1 MGFQDFY
8 RMSSHAVITNDVG
21 QVLLLKANYANYA
34 WGLPGGGLDLGETI
48 HAALIRECCEELGC
62 DIQIEYLSGV
72 YYHAAVNSHAFIF
85 KCKFDASKGQ
95 AEIKLS
101 SEHSEYAWF
110 DIQDLS
116 EIQQLRVNDCIHFN
130 GSVLSRAF

>member
-1 MGFQDFY
+1 
-8 RMSSHAVITNDVG
+8 MSSHAVITNAAG
-21 QVLLLKANYANYA
+21 QVLLLKANYENHA

-48 HAALIRECCEELGC
+48 HVALIRECREELGC
-62 DIQIEYLSGV
+62 DIEVEYLSGV

-85 KCKFDASKGQ
+85 KCRFTFSEDEG
-95 AEIKLS
+95 EIRLS

-110 DIQDLS
+110 DIHNLT
-116 EIQQLRVNDCIHFN
+116 EIQQLRINDCIHFN